1 MKKHSRIKDL
11 FTLDKLFIYDTME
24 VQKGLTMT
32 KDDRAY
38 RIADRL
44 YWIFIE
50 NTHPSYLNDYIEED
64 PDNPQGTRN
73 TERGRELFEE
83 LEEFVRNTI

>member
-1 MKKHSRIKDL
+1 
-11 FTLDKLFIYDTME
+11 
-24 VQKGLTMT
+24 MT

-83 LEEFVRNTI
+83 LEEFLRNTIWDIYNQRLGGKKKKKKKQG

>member
-1 MKKHSRIKDL
+1 MKGI
-11 FTLDKLFIYDTME
+11 
-24 VQKGLTMT
+24 TMT

-73 TERGRELFEE
+73 TERGRELFNE
-83 LEEFVRNTI
+83 LESFVKGTL